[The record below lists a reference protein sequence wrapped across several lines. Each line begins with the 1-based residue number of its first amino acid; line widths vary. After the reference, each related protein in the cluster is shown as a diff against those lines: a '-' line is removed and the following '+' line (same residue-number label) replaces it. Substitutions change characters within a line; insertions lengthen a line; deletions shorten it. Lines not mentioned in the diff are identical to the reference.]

1 MDRRLCQAAW
11 RYGAAIAAWKGIAMQ
26 KHRKKRLTKAEWQ
39 ALGGLA
45 NGDLYRKQ
53 SKGGAWRYFLTLDN
67 RGLSDER

>member
-1 MDRRLCQAAW
+1 MA
-11 RYGAAIAAWKGIAMQ
+11 Q